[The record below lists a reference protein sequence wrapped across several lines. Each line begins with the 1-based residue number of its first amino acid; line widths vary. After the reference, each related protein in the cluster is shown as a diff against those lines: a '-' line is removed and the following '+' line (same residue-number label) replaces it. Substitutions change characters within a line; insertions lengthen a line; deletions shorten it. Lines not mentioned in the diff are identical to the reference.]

1 MAPLGGL
8 GDLHLL
14 PVFHHRVHPFER
26 IFRMEVR
33 GRHPGMHSSQGK
45 IVTDML
51 EKVVHLLSSLPHWNT
66 GVRWRSL
73 LLECTTHAF
82 WGGVECAV
90 TDFQLGGFW
99 QAIQLTVLQGA
110 SEQMFCKG

>member
-1 MAPLGGL
+1 
-8 GDLHLL
+8 
-14 PVFHHRVHPFER
+14 
-26 IFRMEVR
+26 MEVR

-45 IVTDML
+45 ILTDML
-51 EKVVHLLSSLPHWNT
+51 EKVVCPLSSLPQWDT
-66 GVRWRSL
+66 GVRLKSL
-73 LLECTTHAF
+73 LLECRMHVF

-110 SEQMFCKG
+110 SEQMFC